1 LSSFIVLYPRRHKQD
16 QRDFKST
23 DKE

>member
-1 LSSFIVLYPRRHKQD
+1 LSSFIVLYPRRRKQD

-23 DKE
+23 DD

>member
-23 DKE
+23 DD